1 MKQERIKWLK
11 FNFPASAWSIRTGT
25 QALKQVDLTVS
36 DHEFIVLLGP
46 SGCGKSTLLRLIAGL
61 EKPTEGTLRFDG
73 EDVSTLEPMKR
84 NVAMVFQ
91 SFALYPHLTV
101 YKNMAFPLKSMKLPQ
116 EEIKRRVEAAAKILD
131 IDYLLNRRPRVLSGG
146 QRQRVAL
153 GRAMVREPVVFL
165 LDEPLS
171 NLDAKMRTEL
181 RDQIIRLHERLK
193 TTFVY
198 VTHDQAE
205 AMQMGDR
212 LAIMDMGRIVQTGT
226 PQEIYDHP
234 NSVYVAGFV
243 GAPKINFF
251 ASHLRRGETGWSI
264 RLLGKTL
271 ELPAQRLPLDTAG
284 AEDGMARDPRR
295 PAGGF
300 PAGYK
305 QRADAAGKGA
315 ERAADGRGTACAAP
329 LRRGTL
335 PDCSD
340 EPFRRAA
347 GRYAR
352 AAGRPWNIQVFD
364 AQTERNL
371 CRPVRKED
379 AQ

>member
-1 MKQERIKWLK
+1 MAEIQLSGVSMVYP
-11 FNFPASAWSIRTGT
+11 NGT
-25 QALKQVDLTVS
+25 QALKQVDLTVP

-61 EKPTEGTLRFDG
+61 EKPSEGTLRFDG

-271 ELPAQRLPLDTAG
+271 ELPAQRLPLDTEG
-284 AEDGMARDPRR
+284 AEDGMRVILGVR
-295 PAGGF
+295 PEDFRLDTSSEPMLQAEALNVLPMGAGLHV
-300 PAGYK
+300 
-305 QRADAAGKGA
+305 Q
-315 ERAADGRGTACAAP
+315 
-329 LRRGTL
+329 LRCGEVRFLIVLTNHSGVQPGDTL
-335 PDCSD
+335 ALRVD
-340 EPFRRAA
+340 
-347 GRYAR
+347 
-352 AAGRPWNIQVFD
+352 PWNIQVFD

-371 CRPVRKED
+371 CRPVRKEG

>member
-1 MKQERIKWLK
+1 MAEIQLSGVSMVYP
-11 FNFPASAWSIRTGT
+11 NGT
-25 QALKQVDLTVS
+25 QALKQVDLTVP

-264 RLLGKTL
+264 RLLGG
-271 ELPAQRLPLDTAG
+271 RG
-284 AEDGMARDPRR
+284 GRHARDPRR

-305 QRADAAGKGA
+305 QRADAAGRGA
-315 ERAADGRGTACAAP
+315 ERAADGRGSACAAP

-352 AAGRPWNIQVFD
+352 AAGRPV
-364 AQTERNL
+364 EYSG
-371 CRPVRKED
+371 V
-379 AQ
+379 

>member
-1 MKQERIKWLK
+1 MAEIQLSGVSMVYP
-11 FNFPASAWSIRTGT
+11 NGT
-25 QALKQVDLTVS
+25 QALKQVDLTVP

-61 EKPTEGTLRFDG
+61 EKPTKGTLRFDG

-131 IDYLLNRRPRVLSGG
+131 IDY
-146 QRQRVAL
+146 
-153 GRAMVREPVVFL
+153 
-165 LDEPLS
+165 PLS

-271 ELPAQRLPLDTAG
+271 ELPAQRLPLDTEG
-284 AEDGMARDPRR
+284 AEDGMRVILGVR
-295 PAGGF
+295 PEDFRLDTSSEPMLLAEALNVLPMGAGLHV
-300 PAGYK
+300 
-305 QRADAAGKGA
+305 Q
-315 ERAADGRGTACAAP
+315 
-329 LRRGTL
+329 LRCGEVRFLIVLTNHSGVQPGDTL
-335 PDCSD
+335 ALRVD
-340 EPFRRAA
+340 
-347 GRYAR
+347 
-352 AAGRPWNIQVFD
+352 PWNIQVFD

-371 CRPVRKED
+371 CCPVRKED